1 MKLKWK
7 DDLYDVQTAT
17 QIAAIPY
24 SSNTMTAFSLD
35 IIYKRFRT
43 EGFKAFYTFKIVAPV
58 IMD

>member
-1 MKLKWK
+1 MTLKWK

-43 EGFKAFYTFKIVAPV
+43 
-58 IMD
+58 